1 MPDILKE
8 WKDFLNER
16 RVADIE
22 IVLEE
27 WHKNALND
35 LHSLKDNENAI
46 ELCDFCAELANEINK
61 LQNLIGEG
69 CILYN
74 MDDHKGLH
82 F

>member
-8 WKDFLNER
+8 WNDFLNER

-22 IVLEE
+22 TILEE

-35 LHSLKDNENAI
+35 LHSFENNEHAI

-61 LQNLIGEG
+61 LKNLIDEG
-69 CILYN
+69 YILYN
-74 MDDHKGLH
+74 IDDYK
-82 F
+82 